1 MEQHKKSLENLDIS
15 GVQNISKDI
24 SGAALGELSL
34 KNLDKNLQ
42 ILKEVGVAEIC
53 KATKIA
59 SKNIHS
65 ILEKRYESLSR
76 VHARGFIQILEREY
90 KIDLSAW
97 MKEFDKVCVFKEGV
111 SEEKNQETDPEETAK
126 KPLKVELDYSINQ
139 ANTSLSK
146 KSSKWK
152 PFVLVIGVIVI
163 VLAVVIIQNSSSLKE
178 EKERES
184 AIKSGTKKSSFDD
197 ANLAEENKPEPT
209 PKLEEKPKEQ
219 DKQEKPKEQDKQE
232 KPKEQD
238 KQEKEAIKEYPN
250 TIYIIPKRDIWV
262 EVIDL
267 NEKKNSFQKVF
278 KKSYSLETKNHRL
291 LLRFGHGHLSLKN
304 NHQEQNYNDSKTRR
318 FLYEPAKG
326 LTLINEAQ
334 YKELQQ

>member
-1 MEQHKKSLENLDIS
+1 MEQNKKSLENLDLS
-15 GVQNISKDI
+15 DVQNISKDI
-24 SGAALGELSL
+24 SGAALEELSL

-97 MKEFDKVCVFKEGV
+97 MKEFDKACTFKEGV
-111 SEEKNQETDPEETAK
+111 SEEQNQETDPEEKTK
-126 KPLKVELDYSINQ
+126 NPLKVEIDYSINQ

-152 PFVLVIGVIVI
+152 PFVLVLGVVVI
-163 VLAVVIIQNSSSLKE
+163 ILAVVIIQNSSSLKE
-178 EKERES
+178 ES
-184 AIKSGTKKSSFDD
+184 AIKSGTKKNSFNK
-197 ANLAEENKPEPT
+197 ANPTEENKPEPT

-219 DKQEKPKEQDKQE
+219 DKQEK
-232 KPKEQD
+232 
-238 KQEKEAIKEYPN
+238 EAIKEDPN
-250 TIYIIPKRDIWV
+250 TIYIIPKKDIWV
-262 EVIDL
+262 EMIDL
-267 NEKKNSFQKVF
+267 DEKKNSFQKVF
-278 KKSYSLETKNHRL
+278 KKNYSLETKNHRL

-304 NHQEQNYNDSKTRR
+304 NHQEQEYNDGKTKR
-318 FLYEPAKG
+318 FLYEPNKG
-326 LTLINEAQ
+326 LTLINEVQ

>member
-1 MEQHKKSLENLDIS
+1 MEQNKKSLENLDLS
-15 GVQNISKDI
+15 DVQNISKDI
-24 SGAALGELSL
+24 SGAALEELSL

-65 ILEKRYESLSR
+65 ILEKRYESLSK

-97 MKEFDKVCVFKEGV
+97 MKEFDKACTFKEGV
-111 SEEKNQETDPEETAK
+111 SEEQNQETDPEEKTK
-126 KPLKVELDYSINQ
+126 NPLKVEIDYSINQ

-152 PFVLVIGVIVI
+152 PFVLVLGVVVI
-163 VLAVVIIQNSSSLKE
+163 ILAVVIIQNSSSLKE
-178 EKERES
+178 ERGQES
-184 AIKSGTKKSSFDD
+184 AIRSGTKKNSFNK
-197 ANLAEENKPEPT
+197 ANPTEENKPEPT

-219 DKQEKPKEQDKQE
+219 DKQEK
-232 KPKEQD
+232 
-238 KQEKEAIKEYPN
+238 EAIKEDPN
-250 TIYIIPKRDIWV
+250 TIYIIPKKDVWV

-267 NEKKNSFQKVF
+267 DEKKNSFQKVF
-278 KKSYSLETKNHRL
+278 KKNYSLETKNHRL

-304 NHQEQNYNDSKTRR
+304 NHQEQEYNDGKTKR
-318 FLYEPAKG
+318 FLYEPNKG

>member
-15 GVQNISKDI
+15 DVQNISKDI
-24 SGAALGELSL
+24 SSAALEELSL

-90 KIDLSAW
+90 KMDLSAW
-97 MKEFDKVCVFKEGV
+97 VKEFDKVCVFKEGV

-184 AIKSGTKKSSFDD
+184 AIKSGTKKNSFND

-219 DKQEKPKEQDKQE
+219 DKQEK
-232 KPKEQD
+232 
-238 KQEKEAIKEYPN
+238 EAIKEDPN

-267 NEKKNSFQKVF
+267 DEKKNSFQKVF

-326 LTLINEAQ
+326 LTLINEVQ

>member
-1 MEQHKKSLENLDIS
+1 MEQDKKSLENLDLS
-15 GVQNISKDI
+15 DVQNVSKDI
-24 SGAALGELSL
+24 SGAALEELSL

-53 KATKIA
+53 KTTKIA

-111 SEEKNQETDPEETAK
+111 GEEKNQETNPEETAK

-152 PFVLVIGVIVI
+152 PFVIVLGVIVI
-163 VLAVVIIQNSSSLKE
+163 ILVVVIIQNSSSLKE
-178 EKERES
+178 ERGQES
-184 AIKSGTKKSSFDD
+184 AIKSGTKKNSF
-197 ANLAEENKPEPT
+197 NEVNPTEENKPEPT

-219 DKQEKPKEQDKQE
+219 DKQEK
-232 KPKEQD
+232 
-238 KQEKEAIKEYPN
+238 EAIKEDPN
-250 TIYIIPKRDIWV
+250 TIYIIPKKDVWV

-267 NEKKNSFQKVF
+267 DEKKNSFQKVF
-278 KKSYSLETKNHRL
+278 KKNYSLETKNHRL

-304 NHQEQNYNDSKTRR
+304 NHQEQEYNDSKTRR
-318 FLYEPAKG
+318 FLYEPNKG

-334 YKELQQ
+334 YKELQR

>member
-24 SGAALGELSL
+24 SGAALEELSL

-111 SEEKNQETDPEETAK
+111 GEEKNQETNPEETAK

-146 KSSKWK
+146 KTSKWK
-152 PFVLVIGVIVI
+152 PFVLVLGVIVI

-219 DKQEKPKEQDKQE
+219 DKQEK
-232 KPKEQD
+232 
-238 KQEKEAIKEYPN
+238 EAIKENPN

-267 NEKKNSFQKVF
+267 DEKKNSFQKVF

-318 FLYEPAKG
+318 FLYEPNKG

>member
-1 MEQHKKSLENLDIS
+1 MEQHKKSLENLDLS
-15 GVQNISKDI
+15 DVQNISKDI
-24 SGAALGELSL
+24 SGASLEELSL

-42 ILKEVGVAEIC
+42 ILKEIGVTEIC

-219 DKQEKPKEQDKQE
+219 DKQEKET
-232 KPKEQD
+232 
-238 KQEKEAIKEYPN
+238 IKEYPN

-267 NEKKNSFQKVF
+267 DEKKNSFQKVF

>member
-24 SGAALGELSL
+24 SGAALEELSL

-42 ILKEVGVAEIC
+42 ILKEVGVTEIC

-76 VHARGFIQILEREY
+76 VYARGFIQILEREY

-152 PFVLVIGVIVI
+152 PFVLVLGVIVI

-219 DKQEKPKEQDKQE
+219 DKQEK
-232 KPKEQD
+232 
-238 KQEKEAIKEYPN
+238 EAIKEDPN
-250 TIYIIPKRDIWV
+250 TIHIIPKRDIWV

-267 NEKKNSFQKVF
+267 DEKKNSFQKVF

-326 LTLINEAQ
+326 LTLINETQ

>member
-1 MEQHKKSLENLDIS
+1 MEQHKKSLENLDLS

-24 SGAALGELSL
+24 SGVALEELSL

-111 SEEKNQETDPEETAK
+111 GEEKNQETNPEETAK

-152 PFVLVIGVIVI
+152 PFVIVLGVIVI
-163 VLAVVIIQNSSSLKE
+163 ILVVVIIQNSSSLKE

-219 DKQEKPKEQDKQE
+219 DKQEK
-232 KPKEQD
+232 
-238 KQEKEAIKEYPN
+238 EAIKEDPN

-267 NEKKNSFQKVF
+267 DEKKNSFQKVF

>member
-1 MEQHKKSLENLDIS
+1 MEQNKKSLENLDLS
-15 GVQNISKDI
+15 DVQNISKDI
-24 SGAALGELSL
+24 SGAALEELSL

-97 MKEFDKVCVFKEGV
+97 VKEFDKVCVFKEGV
-111 SEEKNQETDPEETAK
+111 GEEQKQETSPEETAK

-152 PFVLVIGVIVI
+152 PFVLVLGVIVI

-178 EKERES
+178 EREQES
-184 AIKSGTKKSSFDD
+184 AIKPGTKNSYSND
-197 ANLAEENKPEPT
+197 ANFAEENKPETT
-209 PKLEEKPKEQ
+209 PKPEEKQ
-219 DKQEKPKEQDKQE
+219 T
-232 KPKEQD
+232 EQD
-238 KQEKEAIKEYPN
+238 KQEKEVIKETLD
-250 TIYIIPKRDIWV
+250 TINIAPKKDIWV

-267 NEKKNSFQKVF
+267 DEKKNSFQKVF

-291 LLRFGHGHLSLKN
+291 LLRFGHGHFSLKN
-304 NHQEQNYNDSKTRR
+304 NNQEQNYNDNKTRR

-334 YKELQQ
+334 YKALQR

>member
-1 MEQHKKSLENLDIS
+1 MEQHKKSLENLDLS

-24 SGAALGELSL
+24 SGAALEELSL

-42 ILKEVGVAEIC
+42 ILKEVGVTEIC

-90 KIDLSAW
+90 KMDLSAW

-163 VLAVVIIQNSSSLKE
+163 VLAVVIIQNNSSLKE

-184 AIKSGTKKSSFDD
+184 TIKSGTKKSSFND
-197 ANLAEENKPEPT
+197 ANLAEENKLEPT

-219 DKQEKPKEQDKQE
+219 DKQEK
-232 KPKEQD
+232 
-238 KQEKEAIKEYPN
+238 EAIKEDPN

-267 NEKKNSFQKVF
+267 DEKKNSFQKVF

>member
-24 SGAALGELSL
+24 SGAALEELSL

-42 ILKEVGVAEIC
+42 ILKEVGVTEIC

-219 DKQEKPKEQDKQE
+219 DKQEK
-232 KPKEQD
+232 
-238 KQEKEAIKEYPN
+238 EAIKENPN
-250 TIYIIPKRDIWV
+250 TIYIIPKRDVWV

-267 NEKKNSFQKVF
+267 DEKKNSFQKVF
-278 KKSYSLETKNHRL
+278 KKNYSLETKNHRL

>member
-24 SGAALGELSL
+24 SGAALEELSL

-42 ILKEVGVAEIC
+42 ILKEVGVIEIC
-53 KATKIA
+53 KTTKIA

-111 SEEKNQETDPEETAK
+111 SEEKNQETGPEETAK

-152 PFVLVIGVIVI
+152 PFVLVIGVVVI

-178 EKERES
+178 ERERES

-219 DKQEKPKEQDKQE
+219 DKQEK
-232 KPKEQD
+232 
-238 KQEKEAIKEYPN
+238 EAIKEYPN

-267 NEKKNSFQKVF
+267 DEKKNSFQEVF

-326 LTLINEAQ
+326 LMLINEAQ

>member
-1 MEQHKKSLENLDIS
+1 MEQHKKSLENLDLS

-24 SGAALGELSL
+24 SGTALEELSL

-42 ILKEVGVAEIC
+42 ILKEVGVTEIC

-152 PFVLVIGVIVI
+152 PFVLVVGVIVI

-184 AIKSGTKKSSFDD
+184 AIKSGTKKSSFND

-219 DKQEKPKEQDKQE
+219 DKQEK
-232 KPKEQD
+232 
-238 KQEKEAIKEYPN
+238 EAIKEDPN

-267 NEKKNSFQKVF
+267 DEKKNSFQKVF
-278 KKSYSLETKNHRL
+278 KKNYSLETKNHRL

>member
-24 SGAALGELSL
+24 SGAALEELSL

-42 ILKEVGVAEIC
+42 ILKEVGVVEIC

-111 SEEKNQETDPEETAK
+111 SEEKHQETDPEETAK

-146 KSSKWK
+146 KTSKWK
-152 PFVLVIGVIVI
+152 PFVLVVGVIVI

-178 EKERES
+178 ERGQES
-184 AIKSGTKKSSFDD
+184 AIKSGTKNTSNE
-197 ANLAEENKPEPT
+197 ANPTEENKPEPT
-209 PKLEEKPKEQ
+209 PKLEEKHKEQ
-219 DKQEKPKEQDKQE
+219 EQKQ
-232 KPKEQD
+232 
-238 KQEKEAIKEYPN
+238 EAIKENPN

-262 EVIDL
+262 EVVDL
-267 NEKKNSFQKVF
+267 DEKKNSFQKVF
-278 KKSYSLETKNHRL
+278 KKNYSLETKNHRL

>member
-1 MEQHKKSLENLDIS
+1 MEQHKKSLENLDLS

-24 SGAALGELSL
+24 SGAALEELSL

-42 ILKEVGVAEIC
+42 ILKEVGVVEIC

-90 KIDLSAW
+90 KMDLSAW

-111 SEEKNQETDPEETAK
+111 SEEKNQETSPGETAK

-152 PFVLVIGVIVI
+152 PFVLVVGVIVI

-209 PKLEEKPKEQ
+209 PKLEEKHKEQ
-219 DKQEKPKEQDKQE
+219 DKQGKEV
-232 KPKEQD
+232 
-238 KQEKEAIKEYPN
+238 IKENPN

-267 NEKKNSFQKVF
+267 DEKKNSFQKVF
-278 KKSYSLETKNHRL
+278 KKSYPLEAKNHHL
-291 LLRFGHGHLSLKN
+291 LLRFGHGHLILKN
-304 NHQEQNYNDSKTRR
+304 NHQEQDYNDSKTRR
-318 FLYEPAKG
+318 FLYEPNKG

>member
-1 MEQHKKSLENLDIS
+1 MEQNKKSLENLDLS
-15 GVQNISKDI
+15 DVQNISKDI
-24 SGAALGELSL
+24 SGAALEELSL

-42 ILKEVGVAEIC
+42 ILREVGVAEIC
-53 KATKIA
+53 KATRIA

-65 ILEKRYESLSR
+65 ILEKRYESLSK

-111 SEEKNQETDPEETAK
+111 GEEQNQETSPEETAK

-152 PFVLVIGVIVI
+152 PFVI
-163 VLAVVIIQNSSSLKE
+163 VLGVVVIILVVVIIQNSSSLKE
-178 EKERES
+178 EREQES
-184 AIKSGTKKSSFDD
+184 AIKPDTKNSPFNEISPT
-197 ANLAEENKPEPT
+197 EEKKLEPT

-219 DKQEKPKEQDKQE
+219 DKQG
-232 KPKEQD
+232 
-238 KQEKEAIKEYPN
+238 KEAIKENPN
-250 TIYIIPKRDIWV
+250 TIYIIPKKDIWV

-267 NEKKNSFQKVF
+267 DEKKNSFQKVF
-278 KKSYSLETKNHRL
+278 KKNYSLETKNHRL

-304 NHQEQNYNDSKTRR
+304 NHQEQEYNDSKTRR
-318 FLYEPAKG
+318 FLYEPNKG

>member
-1 MEQHKKSLENLDIS
+1 MEQNKKSLENLDLS
-15 GVQNISKDI
+15 DVQNISKDI
-24 SGAALGELSL
+24 SGAALEELSL

-42 ILKEVGVAEIC
+42 ILREVGVAEIC

-111 SEEKNQETDPEETAK
+111 GEEKNQETNLEETAK

-146 KSSKWK
+146 KTSKWK
-152 PFVLVIGVIVI
+152 PFVIVLGVIVI
-163 VLAVVIIQNSSSLKE
+163 VLVVVIIQNSSSLKE
-178 EKERES
+178 ERGQES
-184 AIKSGTKKSSFDD
+184 AIKSGTKNTFNE
-197 ANLAEENKPEPT
+197 ANPTEENKPETT
-209 PKLEEKPKEQ
+209 PKLEEKHKEQ
-219 DKQEKPKEQDKQE
+219 DKPEKK
-232 KPKEQD
+232 
-238 KQEKEAIKEYPN
+238 AIKENPN

-262 EVIDL
+262 EVVDL
-267 NEKKNSFQKVF
+267 DEKKNSFQKVF
-278 KKSYSLETKNHRL
+278 KKNYPLETKNHRL
-291 LLRFGHGHLSLKN
+291 LLRFGHGHLSLKS
-304 NHQEQNYNDSKTRR
+304 NHQEQDYNDSKTRR
-318 FLYEPAKG
+318 FLYEPNKG

>member
-1 MEQHKKSLENLDIS
+1 MEQNKKSLENLDLS
-15 GVQNISKDI
+15 DVQNISKDI
-24 SGAALGELSL
+24 SGAALEELSL

-97 MKEFDKVCVFKEGV
+97 MKEFDKACAFKEGV
-111 SEEKNQETDPEETAK
+111 SEEQNQETDPEEKTK
-126 KPLKVELDYSINQ
+126 NPLKVEIDYSINQ

-152 PFVLVIGVIVI
+152 PFVI
-163 VLAVVIIQNSSSLKE
+163 VLGVVVIILVVVTIQNSSSLKE
-178 EKERES
+178 EREQES
-184 AIKSGTKKSSFDD
+184 TIKSGTKKSSSNK
-197 ANLAEENKPEPT
+197 ANPTEENKPEPT

-219 DKQEKPKEQDKQE
+219 DKQEK
-232 KPKEQD
+232 
-238 KQEKEAIKEYPN
+238 EAIKENPN
-250 TIYIIPKRDIWV
+250 TIYIIPKKDIWV

-267 NEKKNSFQKVF
+267 DEKKNSFQKVF
-278 KKSYSLETKNHRL
+278 KKKYSLETKNHRL

-304 NHQEQNYNDSKTRR
+304 NHQEQEYNDSKTRR
-318 FLYEPAKG
+318 FLYEPNKG

>member
-1 MEQHKKSLENLDIS
+1 MEQHKKSLENLDLS
-15 GVQNISKDI
+15 DVQNISKDI
-24 SGAALGELSL
+24 SGAALEELSL

-53 KATKIA
+53 KATRIA

-111 SEEKNQETDPEETAK
+111 GEEKNQETSYEETAK

-146 KSSKWK
+146 KTSKWK
-152 PFVLVIGVIVI
+152 PFVLVLGVIVI
-163 VLAVVIIQNSSSLKE
+163 VLVVVTIQNSSSLKE
-178 EKERES
+178 ERGQES
-184 AIKSGTKKSSFDD
+184 AIKSGTKKSSSNK
-197 ANLAEENKPEPT
+197 ANPTEENKPETT
-209 PKLEEKPKEQ
+209 PKLEEKHKEQ
-219 DKQEKPKEQDKQE
+219 EQKQ
-232 KPKEQD
+232 
-238 KQEKEAIKEYPN
+238 EAIKENPN

-262 EVIDL
+262 EVVDL
-267 NEKKNSFQKVF
+267 DEKKNSFQKVF
-278 KKSYSLETKNHRL
+278 KKNYSLETKNHRL

-304 NHQEQNYNDSKTRR
+304 NHQEQDYNDSKTRR
-318 FLYEPAKG
+318 FLYEPNKG

-334 YKELQQ
+334 YKELQR

>member
-1 MEQHKKSLENLDIS
+1 MEQNKKSLENLDIS
-15 GVQNISKDI
+15 DVQNISKDI
-24 SGAALGELSL
+24 SGAALEELSL

-97 MKEFDKVCVFKEGV
+97 MKEFDKACTFKEGV
-111 SEEKNQETDPEETAK
+111 SEEQNQETDPEEKTK
-126 KPLKVELDYSINQ
+126 NPLKVEIDYSINQ

-152 PFVLVIGVIVI
+152 PFVLVLGVVVI

-178 EKERES
+178 ERGQES
-184 AIKSGTKKSSFDD
+184 AIKSGTKKSSF
-197 ANLAEENKPEPT
+197 NKVNPTEENKPEPT

-219 DKQEKPKEQDKQE
+219 DR
-232 KPKEQD
+232 
-238 KQEKEAIKEYPN
+238 QEKEAIKEDPN

-262 EVIDL
+262 EVVDL
-267 NEKKNSFQKVF
+267 DEKKNSFQKVF
-278 KKSYSLETKNHRL
+278 KKNYSLETKNHRL

-304 NHQEQNYNDSKTRR
+304 NHQEQEYNDGKTKR
-318 FLYEPAKG
+318 FLYEPNKG

>member
-24 SGAALGELSL
+24 SGAALEELSL

-42 ILKEVGVAEIC
+42 ILKEIGVAEIC

-139 ANTSLSK
+139 ANTSSSK

-152 PFVLVIGVIVI
+152 PFVLVLGVVVI

-219 DKQEKPKEQDKQE
+219 DKQEK
-232 KPKEQD
+232 
-238 KQEKEAIKEYPN
+238 EAIKEDPN

-262 EVIDL
+262 EVVDL
-267 NEKKNSFQKVF
+267 DEKKNSFQKVF
-278 KKSYSLETKNHRL
+278 KKNYSLETKNHRL

-326 LTLINEAQ
+326 LTLINETQ

>member
-1 MEQHKKSLENLDIS
+1 MEQNKKSLENLDLS
-15 GVQNISKDI
+15 DVQNISKDI
-24 SGAALGELSL
+24 SGAALEELSL

-59 SKNIHS
+59 SKNIRS

-97 MKEFDKVCVFKEGV
+97 MKEFDKACTFKEGV
-111 SEEKNQETDPEETAK
+111 SEEQNQETDPEEKTK
-126 KPLKVELDYSINQ
+126 NPLKVEIDYSINQ

-152 PFVLVIGVIVI
+152 PFVLVLGVVVI
-163 VLAVVIIQNSSSLKE
+163 ILAVVIIQNSSSLKE
-178 EKERES
+178 ERGQES
-184 AIKSGTKKSSFDD
+184 AIKSGTKKNSFNK
-197 ANLAEENKPEPT
+197 ANPTEENKLEPT
-209 PKLEEKPKEQ
+209 PKLEEKPT
-219 DKQEKPKEQDKQE
+219 
-232 KPKEQD
+232 EQD
-238 KQEKEAIKEYPN
+238 KQEKEAIKENPN
-250 TIYIIPKRDIWV
+250 TIYIIPKKDIWV

-267 NEKKNSFQKVF
+267 DEKKNSFQKVF
-278 KKSYSLETKNHRL
+278 KKNYSLETKNHRL

-304 NHQEQNYNDSKTRR
+304 NHQEQEYNDGKTKR
-318 FLYEPAKG
+318 FLYEPNKG

>member
-1 MEQHKKSLENLDIS
+1 MEQNKKSLENLDLS
-15 GVQNISKDI
+15 DVQNISKDI
-24 SGAALGELSL
+24 SGAALEELSL

-97 MKEFDKVCVFKEGV
+97 MKEFDKACTFKEGV
-111 SEEKNQETDPEETAK
+111 SEEQNQETDPEEKTK
-126 KPLKVELDYSINQ
+126 NPLKVEIDYSINQ

-152 PFVLVIGVIVI
+152 PFVIVLGVVVII
-163 VLAVVIIQNSSSLKE
+163 LAVVIIQNSSSLKE
-178 EKERES
+178 ERGQES
-184 AIKSGTKKSSFDD
+184 AIKSGTKKNSFNK
-197 ANLAEENKPEPT
+197 ANPTEENKLELT

-219 DKQEKPKEQDKQE
+219 DKQEK
-232 KPKEQD
+232 
-238 KQEKEAIKEYPN
+238 EAIKENPN
-250 TIYIIPKRDIWV
+250 TIYIIPKKDIWV

-267 NEKKNSFQKVF
+267 DEKKNSFQKVF
-278 KKSYSLETKNHRL
+278 KKNYSLETKNHRL
-291 LLRFGHGHLSLKN
+291 LLRFGHGHLILKN
-304 NHQEQNYNDSKTRR
+304 NHQEQEYNDGKTKR
-318 FLYEPAKG
+318 FLYEPNKG

>member
-24 SGAALGELSL
+24 SGAALEELSL

-42 ILKEVGVAEIC
+42 ILKEVGVTEIC

-184 AIKSGTKKSSFDD
+184 AIKSGTKNTFND

-209 PKLEEKPKEQ
+209 PKLE
-219 DKQEKPKEQDKQE
+219 E

-267 NEKKNSFQKVF
+267 DEKKNSFQKVF

-291 LLRFGHGHLSLKN
+291 LLRFGHGHFSLKN

-318 FLYEPAKG
+318 FLYEPNKG

>member
-24 SGAALGELSL
+24 SGAALEELSL

-42 ILKEVGVAEIC
+42 ILKEVGVVEIC

-90 KIDLSAW
+90 KMDLSAW

-209 PKLEEKPKEQ
+209 PKLEEK
-219 DKQEKPKEQDKQE
+219 QEKQT
-232 KPKEQD
+232 EQD

-267 NEKKNSFQKVF
+267 DEKKNSFQKVF

>member
-1 MEQHKKSLENLDIS
+1 MEQHKKSLENLDLS

-24 SGAALGELSL
+24 SGAALEELSL

-90 KIDLSAW
+90 KMDLSAW

-163 VLAVVIIQNSSSLKE
+163 ILAVVIIQNSSSLKE
-178 EKERES
+178 EKEREG

-219 DKQEKPKEQDKQE
+219 DKQEK
-232 KPKEQD
+232 
-238 KQEKEAIKEYPN
+238 EAIKEDPNN

>member
-24 SGAALGELSL
+24 SGVALEELSL

-146 KSSKWK
+146 KTSKWK
-152 PFVLVIGVIVI
+152 PFVLVLGVIVI
-163 VLAVVIIQNSSSLKE
+163 ILAVVIIQNSSSLKE

-184 AIKSGTKKSSFDD
+184 TIKSGTKKSSFDD
-197 ANLAEENKPEPT
+197 ANLAEENKPELT
-209 PKLEEKPKEQ
+209 PKLEEKQTEQ
-219 DKQEKPKEQDKQE
+219 DKQKQ
-232 KPKEQD
+232 
-238 KQEKEAIKEYPN
+238 EAIKENPN

-267 NEKKNSFQKVF
+267 DEKKNSFQKVF
-278 KKSYSLETKNHRL
+278 KKNYSLETKNHRL

>member
-1 MEQHKKSLENLDIS
+1 MEQNKKSLENLDLS
-15 GVQNISKDI
+15 DVQNISKDI
-24 SGAALGELSL
+24 SGTALEELSL

-97 MKEFDKVCVFKEGV
+97 MKEFDKACAFKEGV
-111 SEEKNQETDPEETAK
+111 SEEQNQETDPEEKTK
-126 KPLKVELDYSINQ
+126 NPLKVEIDYSINQ

-152 PFVLVIGVIVI
+152 PFVVVLGVVVII
-163 VLAVVIIQNSSSLKE
+163 LAVVIIQNSSSLKE
-178 EKERES
+178 ERGQES
-184 AIKSGTKKSSFDD
+184 AIKSGTKKNSFNK
-197 ANLAEENKPEPT
+197 ANPTEENKPEPT

-219 DKQEKPKEQDKQE
+219 DKQEK
-232 KPKEQD
+232 
-238 KQEKEAIKEYPN
+238 EAIKEDPN
-250 TIYIIPKRDIWV
+250 TIYIIPKKDIWV
-262 EVIDL
+262 EVVDL
-267 NEKKNSFQKVF
+267 DEKKNSFQKVF
-278 KKSYSLETKNHRL
+278 KKNYSLETKNHRL

-304 NHQEQNYNDSKTRR
+304 NHQEQEYNDGKTRR
-318 FLYEPAKG
+318 FLYEPNKG

>member
-1 MEQHKKSLENLDIS
+1 MEQNKKSLENLDLS
-15 GVQNISKDI
+15 DVQNISKDI
-24 SGAALGELSL
+24 SGAALEELSL

-97 MKEFDKVCVFKEGV
+97 MKEFDKACTLKEGV
-111 SEEKNQETDPEETAK
+111 SEEQNQETDPEEKTK
-126 KPLKVELDYSINQ
+126 NPLKVEIDYSINQ

-152 PFVLVIGVIVI
+152 PFVLVLGVIVI
-163 VLAVVIIQNSSSLKE
+163 VLVVVIIQNSSSLKE
-178 EKERES
+178 ERGQES
-184 AIKSGTKKSSFDD
+184 AIKSGTKKSFFNK
-197 ANLAEENKPEPT
+197 ANPTEENKLEPT

-219 DKQEKPKEQDKQE
+219 DKQEK
-232 KPKEQD
+232 
-238 KQEKEAIKEYPN
+238 EAIKEDPN
-250 TIYIIPKRDIWV
+250 TIYIIPKKDIWV

-267 NEKKNSFQKVF
+267 DEKKNSFQKVF
-278 KKSYSLETKNHRL
+278 KKNYSLETKNHRL

-304 NHQEQNYNDSKTRR
+304 NHQEQEYNDGKTKR
-318 FLYEPAKG
+318 FLYEPNKG

>member
-1 MEQHKKSLENLDIS
+1 MEQHKKSLENLDLS

-24 SGAALGELSL
+24 SGAALEELSL

-90 KIDLSAW
+90 KIDLSTW

-184 AIKSGTKKSSFDD
+184 AIKSSTKKNSFND

-219 DKQEKPKEQDKQE
+219 DKQEK
-232 KPKEQD
+232 
-238 KQEKEAIKEYPN
+238 EAIKEDPN

-267 NEKKNSFQKVF
+267 DEKKNSFQKVF

>member
-24 SGAALGELSL
+24 SGAALEELSL

-97 MKEFDKVCVFKEGV
+97 VKEFDKVCVFKEGV

-197 ANLAEENKPEPT
+197 ANLAEENKLEPT

-219 DKQEKPKEQDKQE
+219 DKQEK
-232 KPKEQD
+232 
-238 KQEKEAIKEYPN
+238 EAIKENPN
-250 TIYIIPKRDIWV
+250 TIYIIPKKDIWV

-267 NEKKNSFQKVF
+267 DEKKNSFQKVF
-278 KKSYSLETKNHRL
+278 KKSYPLETKNHRL

-318 FLYEPAKG
+318 FLYEPNKG

>member
-1 MEQHKKSLENLDIS
+1 MEQNKKSLENLDLS
-15 GVQNISKDI
+15 DVQNISKDI
-24 SGAALGELSL
+24 SGAALEELSL

-90 KIDLSAW
+90 KIDLSTW
-97 MKEFDKVCVFKEGV
+97 MKEFDKACTFKEGV
-111 SEEKNQETDPEETAK
+111 SEEQNQETDPEEKTK
-126 KPLKVELDYSINQ
+126 NPLKVEIDYSINQ

-152 PFVLVIGVIVI
+152 PFVLVLGVVVI
-163 VLAVVIIQNSSSLKE
+163 ILAVVIIQNSSSLKE
-178 EKERES
+178 ERGQES
-184 AIKSGTKKSSFDD
+184 TIKSGTKKNSF
-197 ANLAEENKPEPT
+197 NKVNPTEENKPEPT

-219 DKQEKPKEQDKQE
+219 DKQEK
-232 KPKEQD
+232 
-238 KQEKEAIKEYPN
+238 EAIKEDPN
-250 TIYIIPKRDIWV
+250 TIYIIPKKDIWV
-262 EVIDL
+262 EVVDL
-267 NEKKNSFQKVF
+267 DEKKNSFQKVF
-278 KKSYSLETKNHRL
+278 KKKYSLETKNHRL

-304 NHQEQNYNDSKTRR
+304 NHQEQEYNDGKTKR
-318 FLYEPAKG
+318 FLYEPNKG

>member
-1 MEQHKKSLENLDIS
+1 MEQNKKSLENLDLS
-15 GVQNISKDI
+15 DVQNISKDI
-24 SGAALGELSL
+24 SGAALEELSL

-111 SEEKNQETDPEETAK
+111 GEEKNQETSPEETAK
-126 KPLKVELDYSINQ
+126 KPLKIELDYSINQ

-146 KSSKWK
+146 KTSKWK
-152 PFVLVIGVIVI
+152 PFVLVLGVIVI
-163 VLAVVIIQNSSSLKE
+163 VLVVVIIQNSSSLKE
-178 EKERES
+178 ERGQES
-184 AIKSGTKKSSFDD
+184 AIKSGTKKSSFNK
-197 ANLAEENKPEPT
+197 ANPTEENKPEPT
-209 PKLEEKPKEQ
+209 PKLGEKHKEQ
-219 DKQEKPKEQDKQE
+219 EQKQ
-232 KPKEQD
+232 
-238 KQEKEAIKEYPN
+238 EAIKENPN
-250 TIYIIPKRDIWV
+250 TIYIIPKKDVWV

-267 NEKKNSFQKVF
+267 DEKKNSFQKVF
-278 KKSYSLETKNHRL
+278 KKNYPLETKNHRL

-304 NHQEQNYNDSKTRR
+304 NHQEQDYNDSKTRR
-318 FLYEPAKG
+318 FLYEPNKG

>member
-1 MEQHKKSLENLDIS
+1 MEQNKKSLENLDLS
-15 GVQNISKDI
+15 DVQNISKDI
-24 SGAALGELSL
+24 SGAALEELSL

-97 MKEFDKVCVFKEGV
+97 MKEFDKACTFKEGV
-111 SEEKNQETDPEETAK
+111 SEEQNQETSPEETAK

-152 PFVLVIGVIVI
+152 PFVLVLGVVVI
-163 VLAVVIIQNSSSLKE
+163 ILAVAIIQNSSSLKE
-178 EKERES
+178 ERGQES
-184 AIKSGTKKSSFDD
+184 AIKSGTKKNSF
-197 ANLAEENKPEPT
+197 NKVNPTEENKPEPT

-219 DKQEKPKEQDKQE
+219 DKQEK
-232 KPKEQD
+232 
-238 KQEKEAIKEYPN
+238 EAIKEDPN
-250 TIYIIPKRDIWV
+250 TIYIIPKKDIWV
-262 EVIDL
+262 EVVDL
-267 NEKKNSFQKVF
+267 DEKKNSFQKVF
-278 KKSYSLETKNHRL
+278 KKKYSLETKNHRL

-304 NHQEQNYNDSKTRR
+304 NHQEQEYNDGKTKR
-318 FLYEPAKG
+318 FLYEPNKG

>member
-1 MEQHKKSLENLDIS
+1 MEQNKKSLENLDLS
-15 GVQNISKDI
+15 DVQNISKDI
-24 SGAALGELSL
+24 SGAALEELSL

-97 MKEFDKVCVFKEGV
+97 VKEFDKVCVFKEGV
-111 SEEKNQETDPEETAK
+111 GEEQKQETSPEETAK

-152 PFVLVIGVIVI
+152 PFVI
-163 VLAVVIIQNSSSLKE
+163 VLGVVVIILVVVIIQNSSSLKE
-178 EKERES
+178 EREQES
-184 AIKSGTKKSSFDD
+184 AIKPDTKNSSF
-197 ANLAEENKPEPT
+197 NEVSPTEENKPEPT
-209 PKLEEKPKEQ
+209 PKPEEKHKEH
-219 DKQEKPKEQDKQE
+219 DKQG
-232 KPKEQD
+232 
-238 KQEKEAIKEYPN
+238 KEAIKENPN
-250 TIYIIPKRDIWV
+250 TIYIIPKKDIWV

-267 NEKKNSFQKVF
+267 DEKKNSFQKVF
-278 KKSYSLETKNHRL
+278 KKNYSLETKNHRL
-291 LLRFGHGHLSLKN
+291 LLRFGHGHLSLKS
-304 NHQEQNYNDSKTRR
+304 NHQEQDYNDSKTRR
-318 FLYEPAKG
+318 FLYEPNKG
-326 LTLINEAQ
+326 LTLINETQ

>member
-1 MEQHKKSLENLDIS
+1 MEQNKKSLENLGLSD
-15 GVQNISKDI
+15 VQNISKDI
-24 SGAALGELSL
+24 SGAALEELSL

-97 MKEFDKVCVFKEGV
+97 VKEFDKVCVFKEGV
-111 SEEKNQETDPEETAK
+111 GEEQKQKTSPEETAK

-152 PFVLVIGVIVI
+152 PFVLVLGVVVI
-163 VLAVVIIQNSSSLKE
+163 ILTVVIIQNSSSLKE
-178 EKERES
+178 EREQES
-184 AIKSGTKKSSFDD
+184 AIKSGTKKSSFNE
-197 ANLAEENKPEPT
+197 ANNPTEENKPEPT
-209 PKLEEKPKEQ
+209 PKLEEKPKEH
-219 DKQEKPKEQDKQE
+219 DKQG
-232 KPKEQD
+232 
-238 KQEKEAIKEYPN
+238 KEAIKENPN
-250 TIYIIPKRDIWV
+250 TIYIIPKKDIWV

-267 NEKKNSFQKVF
+267 DEKKNSFQKVF
-278 KKSYSLETKNHRL
+278 KKSYPLEAKNHRL

-304 NHQEQNYNDSKTRR
+304 NHQEQDYNDSKTRR
-318 FLYEPAKG
+318 FLYEPNKG

-334 YKELQQ
+334 YKELQR

>member
-1 MEQHKKSLENLDIS
+1 MEQHKKSLENLDLS

-24 SGAALGELSL
+24 SGAALEELSL

-90 KIDLSAW
+90 KMDLSAW

-163 VLAVVIIQNSSSLKE
+163 ILAVVIIQNSSSLKE
-178 EKERES
+178 EKEREG

-197 ANLAEENKPEPT
+197 ANLAEENKLEPT

-219 DKQEKPKEQDKQE
+219 DKQEK
-232 KPKEQD
+232 
-238 KQEKEAIKEYPN
+238 EAIKEDPNN

>member
-1 MEQHKKSLENLDIS
+1 MEQNKKSLENLDIS
-15 GVQNISKDI
+15 DVQNISKDI
-24 SGAALGELSL
+24 SGAALEELSL

-42 ILKEVGVAEIC
+42 ILREVGVAEIC

-111 SEEKNQETDPEETAK
+111 GEEKNQETNLEETAK

-152 PFVLVIGVIVI
+152 PFVLVLG
-163 VLAVVIIQNSSSLKE
+163 VVIIILVVVIVQNSSSLKE
-178 EKERES
+178 ERGQES
-184 AIKSGTKKSSFDD
+184 TIKSGTKKNSFNK
-197 ANLAEENKPEPT
+197 ANPTEENKPEPT
-209 PKLEEKPKEQ
+209 PKLEE
-219 DKQEKPKEQDKQE
+219 KQE

-238 KQEKEAIKEYPN
+238 KQEKEAIKEDPN
-250 TIYIIPKRDIWV
+250 AIYIIPKKDVWV

-267 NEKKNSFQKVF
+267 DEKKNSFQKVF
-278 KKSYSLETKNHRL
+278 KKNYSLETKNHRL

-304 NHQEQNYNDSKTRR
+304 NHQEQEYNDGKTRR
-318 FLYEPAKG
+318 FLYEPNKG

-334 YKELQQ
+334 YKELQR

>member
-1 MEQHKKSLENLDIS
+1 MEQHKKSLENLDLS

-24 SGAALGELSL
+24 SGAALEELSL

-42 ILKEVGVAEIC
+42 ILKEVGVTEIC

-90 KIDLSAW
+90 KIDLSTW

-152 PFVLVIGVIVI
+152 PFVLVVGVIVI

-178 EKERES
+178 ERERES
-184 AIKSGTKKSSFDD
+184 AIKSGTKKNSFND

-219 DKQEKPKEQDKQE
+219 DKQEKEV
-232 KPKEQD
+232 
-238 KQEKEAIKEYPN
+238 IKEYPN

-267 NEKKNSFQKVF
+267 DEKKNSFQKVF

-304 NHQEQNYNDSKTRR
+304 NHQEQNYNDNKTRR